1 MAFGDHLTKRN
12 NTATAQHLEPKK
24 GIYLD
29 GWHFKPDDKWK
40 LVSHLHKSI
49 RHGKAHDAALA
60 AKWIYALD
68 PAYARYR
75 MAVIAFEDVAGG
87 SPEVVIDSMSQ
98 GWKKDD
104 IERLGG
110 STFLVEQAI
119 RWAESIKDRTAND
132 WVSCTRWVSE
142 YLTKY
147 NVNAVDEQS
156 IEDALEVAWD
166 SSLTWW
172 EQGIAAWRVAG
183 TKRFPNHS
191 LGKFDGDWDM
201 WIQSC
206 RDKGVSELMITCMEL
221 GTATQKEGSPIFLP
235 FVDIAFQT
243 EEVKQVDK
251 SSSVLDLG
259 YVGPY
264 CSASIDKHTSEGKK
278 AIDDYILNNTALS
291 QWLVWK
297 GIDFQIAADLVGRI
311 QFWVE
316 GGVLNKHY
324 VYPTMKNINNDIKKR
339 VQERTGINGSDF
351 FSLVNDTQN
360 WHLSRKKIVKL

>member
-1 MAFGDHLTKRN
+1 MAFGENLTKRN
-12 NTATAQHLEPKK
+12 NLATEKQLEPKK

-29 GWHFKPDDKWK
+29 GWYFKPDDKWK

-60 AKWIYALD
+60 TKWIYALD

-110 STFLVEQAI
+110 SAFMVEQAI
-119 RWAESIKDRTAND
+119 KWADAIKDRTAND
-132 WVSCTRWVSE
+132 WVSCTRWLSN
-142 YLTKY
+142 YLDKY
-147 NVNAVDEQS
+147 SINAVDEQS
-156 IEDALEVAWD
+156 IEDALQVAWNVD
-166 SSLTWW
+166 FPWW
-172 EQGIAAWRVAG
+172 ERGIAAWRVAG
-183 TKRFPNHS
+183 TKRFPNPA
-191 LGKFDGDWDM
+191 LGKFEGSWEE
-201 WIQSC
+201 WVQSC
-206 RDKGVSELMITCMEL
+206 RDKGVSDLMITCMEL

-235 FVDIAFQT
+235 FVDIAFQH
-243 EEVKQVDK
+243 EDVKQVDK
-251 SSSVLDLG
+251 IVLDLG

-278 AIDDYILNNTALS
+278 AIDDYISNNTSLS

-297 GIDFQIAADLVGRI
+297 GIDFQTAADLIGRI
-311 QFWVE
+311 QFWIE

-324 VYPTMKNINNDIKKR
+324 VYSTMKRINNDIKKK
-339 VQERTGINGSDF
+339 VQERTGINGSEF
-351 FSLVNDTQN
+351 FALVSDTQN
-360 WHLSRKKIVKL
+360 WHLSRKKIIKL